1 MRVLSGGRL
10 TSTGPVRHQH
20 VAVEAV
26 ALVTPICVHAP
37 VFTRPRLQPT
47 LIQICRQ
54 RERERDS
61 VSGLEDREIDTHRG
75 EISQRAKVKRSI
87 MFNLAHPFTCGF
99 EFSVHLCPR

>member
-1 MRVLSGGRL
+1 MCSC
-10 TSTGPVRHQH
+10 T
-20 VAVEAV
+20 
-26 ALVTPICVHAP
+26 CVYKASASAH
-37 VFTRPRLQPT
+37 THSDLQAK
-47 LIQICRQ
+47 